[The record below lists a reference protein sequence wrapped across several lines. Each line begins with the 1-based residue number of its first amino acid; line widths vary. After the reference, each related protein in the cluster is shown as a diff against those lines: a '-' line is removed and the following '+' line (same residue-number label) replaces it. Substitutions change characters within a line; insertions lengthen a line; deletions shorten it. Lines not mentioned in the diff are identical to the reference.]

1 MECESESRSLTPPN
15 PLRFEM
21 TPQRGLCEAGLS
33 KASESLLDEE
43 VELPSVGMPFGAAIA
58 SMKRGMGRDCY
69 RTGA

>member
-1 MECESESRSLTPPN
+1 
-15 PLRFEM
+15 M